1 LSQISIDT
9 GVLVEYINLAGP
21 LHKEAKAVIQNVL
34 AGKLLAIIP
43 HPILV
48 ETYYVLTRIYEK
60 LGLNNPEKR
69 AEEFVEWLYRSPN
82 ITLAEPSLE
91 LALLAGRTKRRFGL
105 ALTDAYVLASA
116 KICQGKAVFRRKEKE
131 MQKKL
136 SEIKKEY
143 DVVFLEV

>member
-1 LSQISIDT
+1 
-9 GVLVEYINLAGP
+9 
-21 LHKEAKAVIQNVL
+21 
-34 AGKLLAIIP
+34 
-43 HPILV
+43 V
-48 ETYYVLTRIYEK
+48 ETYYVSIRIYEK
-60 LGLNNPEKR
+60 LGLNNPEQR

-82 ITLAEPSLE
+82 ITLEEPSLE